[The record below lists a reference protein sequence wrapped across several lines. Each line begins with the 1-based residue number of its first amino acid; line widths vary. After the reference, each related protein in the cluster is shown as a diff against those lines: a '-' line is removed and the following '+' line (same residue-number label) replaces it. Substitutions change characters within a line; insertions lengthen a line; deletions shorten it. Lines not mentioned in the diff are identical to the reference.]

1 MKLETFVADQNDD
14 SLIREVNEDLREE
27 QMMKLW
33 QRYGSTVVG
42 VAVLIV
48 VIVAGNQIWKNYD
61 ISTRTADSDQYFAAQ
76 QLAASGSNAEALK
89 AMQALS
95 SSASGG
101 YSVLAKFQEAA
112 LMVETG
118 DSYGA
123 AKLYQQIARDT
134 IGDVALSGL
143 ANIMAAMVEVSAGSY
158 DRAAMEFRL
167 STLAEPSHP
176 YRHSAR
182 ELLAIIAMEHSD
194 TEKAKTTLNTLI
206 EDKSAP
212 QNLRMRAEKLLQRLG
227 S

>member
-1 MKLETFVADQNDD
+1 MADQNDD
-14 SLIREVNEDLREE
+14 SLIREVNEELREE

-33 QRYGSTVVG
+33 KRYGNYVVG

-61 ISTRTADSDQYFAAQ
+61 ISTRTAESDQYFTAQ
-76 QLAASGSNAEALK
+76 QLAAAGNNAEALNAMK
-89 AMQALS
+89 ALAG
-95 SSASGG
+95 SASSG
-101 YSVLAKFQEAA
+101 YGVLAKFQEAA
-112 LMVETG
+112 LLVETG
-118 DSYGA
+118 NSAGA
-123 AKLYQQIARDT
+123 AMLYQQIARET

-143 ANIMAAMVEVSAGSY
+143 ANILAAMVEVNAGGY

-167 STLAEPSHP
+167 STLAEENHP

-194 TEKAKTTLNTLI
+194 TEKANTALNTLI
-206 EDKSAP
+206 NDKSAP
-212 QNLRMRAEKLLQRLG
+212 QNLRVRAEKLLQRLG